1 MSLAE
6 IARTEMDRRL
16 VLKLLGVGAM
26 GAALAA
32 CGGGSSA
39 NSGPYKG
46 KFVIMSANDPAQ
58 NQPLIKGIEAA
69 FPGGQVVWR
78 GLTSER
84 FVELFTASEVAHDQ
98 IDLLDLN
105 GQDLRRYAVGNR
117 LLTLDDFSHKDRF
130 VPVALKTYTVKN
142 KLQALAR
149 GGISGFTFF
158 YNKKL
163 LAQVGFKQEPQTY
176 DDLRKLALELK
187 KIGVAPFVHAGK
199 DIYLWPVWMFWALAQ
214 TSNNQSVD
222 LTFKTLTGS
231 MKFTDPE
238 YVAALELIYSYA
250 QDGMFIQSVNNLDS
264 NSAVVNFTQGKAAF
278 FYTHSSIIGTYRK
291 GSFPNLD
298 LDLVPP
304 LLAVSNS
311 SVKREMPGGTGSA
324 DAVYAKIAPERKQL
338 ALNIL
343 DLMTNDKW
351 SKWAS
356 DQNADPASCNKNV
369 QASADPLA
377 LKYAHSCAPIQ
388 NTYLDW
394 YWPPEITQAFQQ
406 NIQGLVSETLK
417 PDTAAQKIQQTMD
430 GLRQDGYTFA
440 N

>member
-1 MSLAE
+1 MSFAE
-6 IARTEMDRRL
+6 FARTEMDRRQA
-16 VLKLLGVGAM
+16 LKLLGVGAM

-39 NSGPYKG
+39 SSGPYKG
-46 KFVIMSANDPAQ
+46 KFVIMSANDPGQ
-58 NQPLIKGIEAA
+58 NQTLIKGIEAA
-69 FPGGQVVWR
+69 FPGVQVVWR

-117 LLTLDDFSHKDRF
+117 LLSLDDFPHKDRF
-130 VPVALKTYTVKN
+130 VPLAIKTFTVKN

-149 GGISGFTFF
+149 GGIGGFTFF

-163 LAQVGFKQEPQTY
+163 LAQVGFHQEPQTY
-176 DDLRKLALELK
+176 DDLRKLAPELK
-187 KIGVAPFVHAGK
+187 KIGVAPFVHGGK
-199 DIYLWPVWMFWALAQ
+199 DIYLWPIWMFWAFAQ
-214 TSNNQSVD
+214 TSNNQSID
-222 LTFKTLTGS
+222 HTFKTLAGS

-238 YVAALELIYSYA
+238 YVAALELIYNYA

-264 NSAVVNFTQGKAAF
+264 NSAVVNFVQGKAAF
-278 FYTHSSIIGTYRK
+278 YYTGSGIISTYRK
-291 GSFPNLD
+291 GSYPHLD

-324 DAVYAKIAPERKQL
+324 DAIYAKIAPERKQL

-343 DLMTNDKW
+343 DLMTSDKW

-369 QASADPLA
+369 QASTDPLS
-377 LKYAHSCAPIQ
+377 LKYAHLCAPIQ
-388 NTYLDW
+388 NIYLDW

-406 NIQGLVSETLK
+406 NIQGLVAGTLK
-417 PDTAAQKIQQTMD
+417 PDAAAQKIQQTMD
-430 GLRQDGYTFA
+430 GLRQDGYTFES
-440 N
+440 